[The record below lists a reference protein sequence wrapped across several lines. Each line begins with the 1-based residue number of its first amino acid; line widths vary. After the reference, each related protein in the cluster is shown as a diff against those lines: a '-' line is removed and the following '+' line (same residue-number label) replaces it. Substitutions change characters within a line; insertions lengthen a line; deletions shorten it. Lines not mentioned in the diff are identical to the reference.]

1 MPTIDIALA
10 SYNGEKYISA
20 QIASIFDNDVSG
32 AEVSLGKL
40 IVSDNVSTDKT
51 AEIVSDICCAHPELR
66 LHINHRRGVIH
77 NFNYALA
84 QTDAGYVMLAD
95 QDDVWHNNKIALSL
109 QKMQELERQFGTNV
123 PLLVF
128 TDLAVTD
135 HQLTVISSSFFAY
148 QKIDPVAYVRP
159 ESLFLYNVAPGCTMM
174 LNRRLLEM
182 ALPVPDGAVMHD
194 WWLMLV
200 AGVFGHIGHV
210 GQATMY
216 YRQHD
221 NNQIGASVSSFWEK
235 LFSPRKKLQLAQKNL
250 QDAVRQA
257 RLFSAQFPVIP
268 VEFSSTL
275 GFLTEFNHLSRWRR
289 VRGLMQEKIISP
301 TFWGR
306 VLLYAVAV
314 FSPVLSR
321 VSQR

>member
-20 QIASIFDNDVSG
+20 QIDSIFANDVSAVG
-32 AEVSLGKL
+32 ASLGKL
-40 IVSDNVSTDKT
+40 IVSDNVSTDAT
-51 AEIVSDICCAHPELR
+51 AKIVRNICNTHTQVQ
-66 LHINHRRGVIH
+66 LHINHQRGVIH
-77 NFNYALA
+77 NFNHALA
-84 QTDAGYVMLAD
+84 HTDAAYVMLAD
-95 QDDVWHNNKIALSL
+95 QDDVWHNNKIVLSF
-109 QKMQELERQFGTNV
+109 QKMQELERQFGTEV
-123 PLLVF
+123 PLLVL

-135 HQLTVISSSFFAY
+135 HQLNVISPSFFAY
-148 QKIDPVAYVRP
+148 QKIDPVGYVRP
-159 ESLFLYNVAPGCTMM
+159 ESMFLYNVAPGCTMM

-182 ALPVPDGAVMHD
+182 ATPVPDGAVMHD

-210 GQATMY
+210 GQATMF

-235 LFSPRKKLQLAQKNL
+235 LFSPRRKLQLARKNL
-250 QDAVRQA
+250 QDAIRQA
-257 RLFSAQFPVIP
+257 KLFTAQFPVIP
-268 VEFSSTL
+268 AKFSSTL
-275 GFLTEFNHLSRWRR
+275 TYLTEFDHLSRWQR
-289 VRGLMQEKIISP
+289 VRGLMRQKIIGP

-314 FSPVLSR
+314 FSPVLR
-321 VSQR
+321 RTPGC

>member
-20 QIASIFDNDVSG
+20 QIDSIFANNLSAVG
-32 AEVSLGKL
+32 ASLGKL

-51 AEIVSDICCAHPELR
+51 AEIVRDICRAHPQLQ
-66 LHINHRRGVIH
+66 LHINHQRGVIH
-77 NFNYALA
+77 NFNHALV
-84 QTDAGYVMLAD
+84 QTDASYVMLAD
-95 QDDVWHNNKIALSL
+95 QDDVWLDNKVALSL
-109 QKMQELERQFGTNV
+109 QKMQELERQFGTEI

-135 HQLTVISSSFFAY
+135 HQLTVISPSFFAY
-148 QKIDPVAYVRP
+148 QKIDPVNYVRP

-182 ALPVPDGAVMHD
+182 AAPVPDGAVMHD

-235 LFSPRKKLQLAQKNL
+235 LFSPRRKLQLAQKNL

-257 RLFSAQFPVIP
+257 QVFSAQFPAIP
-268 VEFSSTL
+268 AEFSSAL
-275 GFLTEFNHLSRWRR
+275 SYLTEFNHLSRWQR
-289 VRGLMQEKIISP
+289 VRGLMQEKIIGP

-314 FSPVLSR
+314 FSPVQNR
-321 VSQR
+321 